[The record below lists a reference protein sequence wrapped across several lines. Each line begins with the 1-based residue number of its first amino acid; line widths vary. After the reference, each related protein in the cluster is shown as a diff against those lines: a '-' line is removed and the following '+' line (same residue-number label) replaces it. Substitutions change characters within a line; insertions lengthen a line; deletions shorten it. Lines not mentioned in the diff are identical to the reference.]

1 MIWENYNTL
10 WIGLASFVLVLF
22 VLYLVLEVW
31 VGQKRTKYKIANL
44 KKLAGNATNR
54 ELALANAGHHYK
66 NLWSVICFK
75 LKMLRIRMKVGYYH
89 IVGVINSIINS
100 YKHRNNKVNKDNEVE
115 PTKFSVGPFDKELVS
130 KITTKLKPLDTKKLR
145 EDAMCSEGGYFG
157 EKERKDAGKETCD
170 IPFTVGGRMTE
181 GELKY
186 YNKKEITNNEQ
197 DSQQHSPGSTE

>member
-10 WIGLASFVLVLF
+10 WVGLASFAIGLF
-22 VLYLVLEVW
+22 LLYLVLELW
-31 VGQKRTKYKIANL
+31 VGQKRTKYKIANI
-44 KKLAGNATNR
+44 KKLAGNATNK

-75 LKMLRIRMKVGYYH
+75 LKMLRIRMKMGYYH
-89 IVGVINSIINS
+89 IVGVINSIINT
-100 YKHRNNKVNKDNEVE
+100 YKHKNDKNNKVD
-115 PTKFSVGPFDKELVS
+115 PTKFSVRPSDKELES
-130 KITTKLKPLDTKKLR
+130 KLTTKLKPLDTKKLR

-197 DSQQHSPGSTE
+197 DSQQNPPGSPE